1 MIYKSS
7 AAYSFGKSS
16 KKSESLLNKSMLTNP
31 DSGKY
36 YKEILTKPKGGF
48 KFSKEEKFKTFGP
61 ETPGPG
67 KYETNKTTIGV
78 GVPKY
83 SINKSEK
90 ETQIGKA
97 IKRLKKNKVPG
108 PGDYAITEENY
119 EKTIFNRTITGHFG
133 KEAKLKLLDNHVPGV
148 GKYTTITSSD
158 FGKGKQNKFTMPKSN
173 RKNIVD
179 LSKTSSSFKNQNDI
193 KALDPGYYKIKSS
206 FGKDGTKP
214 LLRGKPKD
222 LKKLDV
228 PGPGK
233 YNCVEAKMRTL
244 KKNPSTCL
252 GFGNRIDITEREKK
266 KNVPGFKYEYGTDFD
281 VTNKRKIKANTFEKS
296 ERMPKVSNNT
306 PGPGAYYIPCSFGV
320 NNTYHGKYSKVWNYN
335 SNECEEINK

>member
-7 AAYSFGKSS
+7 AAYSFSKSS
-16 KKSESLLNKSMLTNP
+16 KNTEKGFLNKSQIANP
-31 DSGKY
+31 DSGIY
-36 YKEILTKPKGGF
+36 YKEILNKPSGGF
-48 KFSKEEKFKTFGP
+48 KFSKEEKFKTSRL

-67 KYETNKTTIGV
+67 KYETNKTTLGE

-83 SINKSEK
+83 SINNHDK

-97 IKRLKKNKVPG
+97 VKQSQKNKIPG
-108 PGDYAITEENY
+108 PAEYTLSEENY
-119 EKTIFNRTITGHFG
+119 EKTIFNRTMTSRFA
-133 KEAKLKLLDNHVPGV
+133 KEPKLKLYDNKVPGV
-148 GKYTTITSSD
+148 GKYDTKTTSD
-158 FGKGKQNKFTMPKSN
+158 FGKGDKNKFTMSKTN

-179 LSKTSSSFKNQNDI
+179 TSKTSSSVKNQGDI
-193 KALDPGYYKIKSS
+193 KALEPGYYEVKST
-206 FGKDGTKP
+206 FGKGGTKP

-233 YNCVEAKMRTL
+233 YDFDKAKNRTL

-252 GFGNRIDITEREKK
+252 GFGNRTDITAKEKK
-266 KNVPGFKYEYGTDFD
+266 KDTPGFKYEYGTDFD
-281 VTNKRKIKANTFEKS
+281 VSNKTKIKANTFEKS
-296 ERMPKVSNNT
+296 ERMPKITNKT

-320 NNTYHGKYSKVWNYN
+320 ATGKFTKV
-335 SNECEEINK
+335 

>member
-16 KKSESLLNKSMLTNP
+16 KKTDTSLLNKTILTNP
-31 DSGKY
+31 DMGKY
-36 YKEILTKPKGGF
+36 NKDILTKPTGGF
-48 KFSKEEKFKTFGP
+48 KFSKEEKFKTFRP

-67 KYETNKTTIGV
+67 KYETNKTTLGE

-97 IKRLKKNKVPG
+97 LERSKKNKIPG
-108 PGDYAITEENY
+108 PGNYTLTEENY
-119 EKTIFNRTITGHFG
+119 EKTIFNKTITGHFA
-133 KEAKLKLLDNHVPGV
+133 KEPKLKLLDNHVPGV
-148 GKYTTITSSD
+148 GKYSINTSRD
-158 FGKGKQNKFTMPKSN
+158 FGKGDKNKFTMSKTN

-179 LSKTSSSFKNQNDI
+179 SSKTSSSIKNQGDI
-193 KALDPGYYKIKSS
+193 KALDPGYYEVKSS

-222 LKKLDV
+222 IKKLDV

-233 YNCVEAKMRTL
+233 YNFDKAKMSTL

-252 GFGNRIDITEREKK
+252 GFGNRTDITAKEKK
-266 KNVPGFKYEYGTDFD
+266 KDVPGFKYEYGTDFD
-281 VTNKRKIKANTFEKS
+281 VTNKSKIKANTFEKS
-296 ERMPKVSNNT
+296 ERMPKIVNNT
-306 PGPGAYYIPCSFGV
+306 PGPGSYYVPCSFGV
-320 NNTYHGKYSKVWNYN
+320 IPDYQGINRKYTKV
-335 SNECEEINK
+335 

>member
-7 AAYSFGKSS
+7 AAYSFSKSS
-16 KKSESLLNKSMLTNP
+16 KNTEKGFLNKSQMANP
-31 DSGKY
+31 DSGIY
-36 YKEILTKPKGGF
+36 YKEILNKPSGGF
-48 KFSKEEKFKTFGP
+48 KFSKEEKFKTSRL

-67 KYETNKTTIGV
+67 KYETNKTTLGE

-83 SINKSEK
+83 SINNHDK

-97 IKRLKKNKVPG
+97 VKQSQKNKIPG
-108 PGDYAITEENY
+108 PAEYTLSEENY
-119 EKTIFNRTITGHFG
+119 EKTIFNRTMTSCFA
-133 KEAKLKLLDNHVPGV
+133 KEPKLKLYDNKVPGV
-148 GKYTTITSSD
+148 GKYDTKTTSD
-158 FGKGKQNKFTMPKSN
+158 FGKGDKNKFTMSKTN

-179 LSKTSSSFKNQNDI
+179 TSKTSSSVKNQGDI
-193 KALDPGYYKIKSS
+193 KALEPGYYEVKST
-206 FGKDGTKP
+206 FGKGGTKP

-233 YNCVEAKMRTL
+233 YDFDKAKNRTL

-252 GFGNRIDITEREKK
+252 GFGNRTDITAKEKK
-266 KNVPGFKYEYGTDFD
+266 KDTPGFKYEYGTDFD
-281 VTNKRKIKANTFEKS
+281 VSNKTKIKANTFEKS
-296 ERMPKVSNNT
+296 ERMPKITNKT

-320 NNTYHGKYSKVWNYN
+320 ATGKFTKV
-335 SNECEEINK
+335 